1 MRDGC
6 DAYAYESVTFVSLGP
21 PSGLLLQLLAREK
34 KALIR
39 LAPRICQPING
50 FWGFVFVPA
59 RTSFSLAIAGKSS
72 SWRPWTRSSKS

>member
-50 FWGFVFVPA
+50 F
-59 RTSFSLAIAGKSS
+59 
-72 SWRPWTRSSKS
+72 